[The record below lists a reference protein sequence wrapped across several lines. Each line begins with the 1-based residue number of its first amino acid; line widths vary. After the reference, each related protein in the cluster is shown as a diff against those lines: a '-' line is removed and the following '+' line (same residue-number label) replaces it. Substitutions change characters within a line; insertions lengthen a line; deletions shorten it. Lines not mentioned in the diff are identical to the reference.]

1 MYPDNYRYTKEHE
14 WIRAEGGVGTVGITH
29 HAQDKLGDIVF
40 VELPAVGRKLAA
52 MEAFGSVESVK
63 AVSDIYSPVAG
74 EVAEVNA
81 ALADHPE
88 ILNQDPHGAGW
99 LIKIKL
105 ADPKAVDGLLRAS
118 DYEAFVRSEDAG

>member
-1 MYPDNYRYTKEHE
+1 MYPENYRYTREHE

-40 VELPAVGRKLAA
+40 VELPAVGRKLVA

-74 EVAEVNA
+74 EVTEVNA

-99 LIKIKL
+99 IIKIKL
-105 ADPKAVDGLLRAS
+105 TDPKAVDALLRAR
-118 DYEAFVRSEDAG
+118 DYEDFVRSEDAT